1 MAAEEL
7 RSIRTEPFDAEE
19 KEIAKDLLVIY
30 EKSGEEWATY
40 LKRLLSSNLHIHEI
54 ILYDLDSNSNE
65 MLKTL
70 TQSKYHCKLLVL
82 TSYLLKIFYENQCK
96 LFSQLLEP
104 SHRVVLLLCGVES
117 PEELYELS
125 PLERNFQVILTDQD
139 PQDYISVVSAVMNE
153 DYQDTNICPKLYTTE
168 DLIWDS
174 SGHEDITTVQI
185 PSASVLPKR
194 ISCENPGQLF
204 IILPDEMPN
213 NSDIE
218 VKFSTENQIIRRK
231 AMRCNQKIIC
241 LTALD
246 FPPGP
251 VTVNVCCV
259 DVIIATAQIEYFS
272 AVEDL
277 KLRLSKIVDPITFFC
292 QAFNIYTLEELDKV
306 LMKSLQNK
314 ITPCEFNRH
323 EINQHTIHTSSEE
336 IPTLLHCAAKL
347 GLKEVTLSLMHS
359 PAADYICKIT
369 NKYGEDPATIAE
381 KHGHLDIQDI
391 IHQLAEKANQTDIP
405 REVVEREH
413 EDVYVDMDQRA
424 DQQSTKDSRGNEH
437 EANVD
442 PINESELDAHEYP
455 VMNRKEESGEK
466 DSENTVS
473 EWISDV
479 IDDYC
484 FLEPT
489 DNPSEPFTND
499 NLPYILQASGEVYK
513 TDIDEEWYCAATG
526 KYSSEDEKSW
536 QEQKYEHCS
545 ESLNKNIYVPLPVHS
560 TTGDLPAPE
569 YQNLPA
575 QLACPQEEEINYGKM
590 SCDALVEYPEKGL
603 DSEYDEEPV
612 TITFTEDDVYII
624 FESSTKTL
632 TAHNP
637 SAPETTSNPTI
648 ESGASYITQEER
660 KDNDNENVLYDD
672 LDYHPDRGY
681 DNEYDEEQLVTAST
695 EDNVYIV
702 FENSIKNKQK
712 GQKSFID
719 HNLAASETTS
729 RSTIDYGASYT
740 AQAEGRDESIED
752 HYFWSEPVDEDTEED
767 PYSLAYADDDLYMEL
782 PLETADE
789 EHVRGRKSFIVHR
802 APAPAPRPQQQA
814 GTDIEDSYIT
824 RVFRQKE
831 KEKNIY
837 GTGLYQDKVHMAK
850 PEAYV
855 PPQQCVASG
864 QDELILLQEKVK
876 LGIISVDEAL
886 QKFQQW
892 QNEKSGLDLLQQKKL
907 QQLRDNI
914 IGDKPDDDKVYDKIT
929 IVHQPN
935 AFPAKHRGTGMFDS
949 SIYQKPY
956 NPAHSS
962 TQYPIKRDNGT
973 SGKLPYAK

>member
-1 MAAEEL
+1 MAAAEEL

-424 DQQSTKDSRGNEH
+424 
-437 EANVD
+437 
-442 PINESELDAHEYP
+442 
-455 VMNRKEESGEK
+455 
-466 DSENTVS
+466 
-473 EWISDV
+473 
-479 IDDYC
+479 
-484 FLEPT
+484 
-489 DNPSEPFTND
+489 
-499 NLPYILQASGEVYK
+499 ASGEVYK